1 MQPILVGDN
10 RKNTNIP
17 ARRLTGH
24 EELIIPM
31 PTGILVLPHTVT
43 RQVLKAT
50 MGKPGELS
58 PQPTGP
64 NRLRSTRNRLAG
76 RQIEETMPPAGDWMV
91 GAGYPEQAD
100 LVKDSITGKWR
111 QTGFWGSPEPGGAT
125 VAQDTNKSGVLT
137 PSDAMRR
144 LTEIQMARQMLLGQ
158 LRQASPVRAA
168 DGIFAQMLQIPSFY
182 ERQLAAQQ
190 QQMQQMVSLQAQ
202 QNPRLPTF
210 QLPPVP
216 RLQPPAASIQDLPLR
231 LSQIIPERQFGDL
244 RTHDFRMDRP
254 EDRAMLGRGL
264 RNLPQQSP
272 LPFPSTPE
280 GQRQAYQ
287 VIARLILQALGMMPP
302 QDMPQQLPNQG
313 PLSQPWPVQEPP
325 RYVQAPPD
333 APIVPPVAPELPR
346 ELQPLPIGPV
356 VTPNWKTT
364 GPTTVTAQPGTDP
377 LALQNIQQ
385 GTVNVLNTPR
395 SVPYTSWADPSK
407 VFVYDPTINTYRP
420 LRPGE
425 TVPAGTN
432 VRIDARWGYG
442 VPNVVQPPEPAPP
455 RMPPPDIPVKAVQV
469 DVKPGTDPLAL
480 SNLTPGAINYTTTNR
495 PVSYTSFAEPE
506 KVYVVNPDGSMRPLR
521 YGEIVPPGTNIAI
534 DARIGYGPVRSPVEY
549 VPHRM
554 AQGGF
559 VDDPAVD
566 YYRQLSP
573 NAVTSLDPQAPQRW
587 GDANPNA
594 FQFAIY
600 SPEAMGGMPFI
611 RRLLSGQ
618 LGREFGA
625 FAVPIGSERFAL
637 ENVPFI
643 PNPQTVARMMPS
655 EQQMTRS
662 LYEQGLQMYWPDIVA
677 AMQRATPYAQGQ
689 IGTARYRP

>member
-10 RKNTNIP
+10 REGTNVP

-76 RQIEETMPPAGDWMV
+76 RQSEEILPPAGDWMV
-91 GAGYPEQAD
+91 GAGYPQQAD

-111 QTGFWGSPEPGGAT
+111 QAGFWGSPEPGGAT
-125 VAQDTNKSGVLT
+125 VAQDMNKSGVLG
-137 PSDAMRR
+137 PSDVMRR

-158 LRQASPVRAA
+158 LRQGMPVRAA
-168 DGIFAQMLQIPSFY
+168 GGVFAEMLQIPSLY
-182 ERQLAAQQ
+182 EQQLAAQRQ
-190 QQMQQMVSLQAQ
+190 QQMQQMSRPQAPQAPRFQVPEVPKLELPTISQDQMVNIISQAIAQRLGVGQQQQQQAQ
-202 QNPRLPTF
+202 PEQQPRQTF
-210 QLPPVP
+210 
-216 RLQPPAASIQDLPLR
+216 
-231 LSQIIPERQFGDL
+231 
-244 RTHDFRMDRP
+244 
-254 EDRAMLGRGL
+254 RGL
-264 RNLPQQSP
+264 RGASNVDFRQFQRPQNPPPQPQPQLPIPNLP
-272 LPFPSTPE
+272 
-280 GQRQAYQ
+280 R
-287 VIARLILQALGMMPP
+287 
-302 QDMPQQLPNQG
+302 D
-313 PLSQPWPVQEPP
+313 
-325 RYVQAPPD
+325 
-333 APIVPPVAPELPR
+333 
-346 ELQPLPIGPV
+346 LQPLPIGPI
-356 VTPNWKTT
+356 VTPNRNLP
-364 GPTTVTAQPGTDP
+364 GPAPVIPQPGTDP
-377 LALQNIQQ
+377 LALQNIRQ
-385 GTVNVLNTPR
+385 GTVNVVNTPR
-395 SVPYTSWADPSK
+395 AVPYTSWADPSK

-420 LRPGE
+420 LQPGE

-455 RMPPPDIPVKAVQV
+455 RMPPPGTPVKAVQV

-480 SNLTPGAINYTTTNR
+480 ANLTPGAINYTTTNR
-495 PVSYTSFAEPE
+495 PVPYTSFAEPE
-506 KVYVVNPDGSMRPLR
+506 KVYVVNPDGSMRPLQ

-534 DARIGYGPVRSPVEY
+534 DARTGYGPVKPPIPELI
-549 VPHRM
+549 PHQFTPLRM

-559 VDDPAVD
+559 MENPAVE
-566 YYRQLSP
+566 YYKELSP
-573 NAVTSLDPQAPQRW
+573 NAVTSLNPQAPQQW
-587 GDANPNA
+587 GNANPNA

-618 LGREFGA
+618 LGREFGG